1 MILDRFAR
9 ASHRGAAGWGRIT
22 GETITL
28 LPDAQHFG
36 DCAGAR
42 AGERLSLTDVV
53 LLPPLGERAR
63 LFCVGRNYRDHATE
77 MGGEAL
83 AAPSI
88 FQRSEDSVVGHAMPL
103 RHPGISDNYDFE
115 GEIAIVLRSGGWRLS
130 AIDAE
135 SVIGGV
141 TLVMDGS
148 VRDFQAHSLL
158 AGKNF
163 RESGA
168 IGPWIVPIEACGAL
182 DALRVATTLNGQSV
196 QQGRL
201 ADLIWSPTA
210 LIAYLSAVLELRA
223 GDIISTGTPAG
234 VGATRR
240 PPLWLRPGDRIE
252 VASPAIGTLFNIV
265 TDANDLFS

>member
-1 MILDRFAR
+1 MIPDRFAR
-9 ASHRGAAGWGRIT
+9 ISHQGAAGWARIT

-28 LPDAQHFG
+28 LPGAQHFG
-36 DCAGAR
+36 DLAGGR
-42 AGERLSLTDVV
+42 AGERLLLADVV

-77 MGGEAL
+77 MGGEAP

-88 FQRSEDSVVGHAMPL
+88 FQRSEDSVVGQAMPL
-103 RHPGISDNYDFE
+103 RHPGISDCYDFE
-115 GEIAIVLRSGGWRLS
+115 GEIAIVLRSGGWRMS

-135 SVIGGV
+135 SAIGGV

-163 RESGA
+163 RGSGA

-182 DALRVATTLNGQSV
+182 DALRVTTTLNGQNV
-196 QQGRL
+196 QQGQL

-210 LIAYLSAVLELRA
+210 LVVYLSAVLELRA

-234 VGATRR
+234 VGAARR
-240 PPLWLRPGDRIE
+240 PPLWLRAGDHIE
-252 VASPAIGTLFNIV
+252 VTSPAIGSLFNTV
-265 TDANDLFS
+265 TGARDSLS